1 MISGLLFRSACLPCF
16 QPKDRWQALMWWLV
30 FATEAGVLSSCIRFL
45 LKWMWLRH
53 TKHIFFL
60 QILSLKYVFAVPLNY
75 IWLTDLESQVSHKIQ
90 SGRGSGSLG
99 VNWSPSGEYKALVR
113 RDHSLLSGPQA
124 WGWPSSLSSPPSLQS
139 NFSSPKSSW
148 EWILSQSQ
156 EQSYCS
162 L

>member
-1 MISGLLFRSACLPCF
+1 MFSTKRQMPGFDVVVGFCYWSWRFIFLHQISS
-16 QPKDRWQALMWWLV
+16 QMDVTQAYE
-30 FATEAGVLSSCIRFL
+30 T
-45 LKWMWLRH
+45 H
-53 TKHIFFL
+53 FFL
-60 QILSLKYVFAVPLNY
+60 QILSLKYVFAVSLNY

-113 RDHSLLSGPQA
+113 RDHCLLSGPQA

-139 NFSSPKSSW
+139 NFSSLKSSS
-148 EWILSQSQ
+148 EWISSQSQ
-156 EQSYCS
+156 EQIYCS